1 MHNCFPKKSGFA
13 LLLTLGIVALLL
25 ITSVAFLGFSSK
37 SVATANSAS
46 EQTLSSEAAAAA
58 LQQVVQD
65 LLQEIRAGS
74 IEPTPAASSS
84 IFYPATPLSAVPNRS
99 SVELQ
104 NGASPSNLLKQSASG
119 RLSFAQ
125 TLKSNNQPVYPQS
138 AKYPAPLRASAIS
151 TAPSTQPSNNG
162 ISAQR
167 WNRPLLLPRANTAS
181 PSDNT
186 PASAGTIRFA
196 GSGTQAWQWR
206 PPDWVYLRADGANP
220 LDFSPDLREGTP
232 NPVVAR
238 YAYQMYDIGGLLDAN
253 VAGYDPDPLVVG
265 SLVAARRGSLGMA
278 DLTQTGLTAKQLKR
292 LLAFRNPATL
302 AASDSGKFGHRYTNF
317 LLNSKSNLGFVRVGV
332 DLGATGLKNQA
343 FTSRSNLISFIKGMA
358 GTDAE
363 KAPLLE
369 ALQNLTHFSRSLE
382 QPSFKPGFYDT
393 SLTGS
398 TALNPLFSRPSIVPP
413 AERMDDTLYPI
424 TVVPASLPNAVNQLV
439 GANFRRTYNFPFEM
453 ALGNNR
459 GGNDVWGTM
468 DERGIKKGDNR
479 SIQDVI
485 NPAFLE
491 LRVLS
496 AFKRQDGSMAAI
508 GEPLVKKRF
517 PLERLSWVTYRG
529 PSASL
534 DPSNPLYNSEG
545 TPAAILDCMGLVW
558 TRTTD
563 GVCFWGYAHGK
574 MGAIYNLEEL
584 LISDK
589 ATGRPREPDFF
600 EMLKAGITAGSLG
613 KSSLTTHFAGKSW
626 DPATYIQC
634 RDRVGEFQVLEIGAN
649 LIDQY
654 DADSFPTVIG
664 LPNTDPLLNPASA
677 TDPVRYSP
685 PLFTAHG
692 VEDLPYFYRFH
703 LRGIEDAHDKPSI
716 PLPAPGGAIE
726 ITGNLAA
733 YAGDAF
739 KCGTTV
745 VLGLPELW
753 NPHASDPSLPFDASK
768 LPVSFRMVAAS
779 ETPKDIIV
787 AAKNANDRGLA
798 ANPKTGSLPTLDST
812 NAPWIGVINNGYFD
826 FLIKP
831 AGFFGYASTNTNT
844 YSFLNTPAVGTNT
857 YNDAY
862 PMNYQTAT
870 QVWDWPADNIKT
882 PDISTTPATS
892 LFWSDTPFK
901 VGTLVLGAREPTCH
915 IAVAT
920 LSKIPAVDADGN
932 IPMQPKPPNW
942 PANISAFS
950 GKTISKARTDLPKEG
965 DTQSLYV
972 VEGSA
977 YLTWQSGTYAT
988 LDYPRTPRISDLTL
1002 THGYTIRP
1010 TALTYTNG
1018 TPVPN
1023 PFPPYLL
1030 YRFALTDKAGIQRK
1044 LFQSGVAPVPPGA
1057 TSPSSAG
1064 SVYSRTV
1071 DLRGTEITFNITNNN
1086 LFREPTSLCNVG
1098 LPQGS
1103 NLKAGPDN
1111 FFSGAPY
1118 NGSVTDAQ
1126 GTRWVGISLGEVPTN
1141 FILLSKLC
1149 KKDRV
1154 VQWKNAANPSL
1165 GMDWYIETN
1174 EIAQD
1179 ILQNKRGHIEDAAIP
1194 LNSFYPLRY
1203 FHVPVTTAGVG
1214 QTCFTIRLQF
1224 KDPNGNWVTYD
1235 ERFLEISTL
1244 GNLRNSTG
1252 PVLGRNEL
1260 LLASASDP
1268 QDASGRVAWRD
1279 KNRPLGW
1286 SMPMVTSYDPRTPR
1300 FGNPFRYGYPVNAS
1314 VYGSNAQIK
1323 QALNQSSTNPSALFP
1338 NGGTSSD
1345 RPGRIYIDLPSSKAA
1360 PATLTPRGQAPTA
1373 WNAWFFSQANNG
1385 PVFDMAYNYAVGTIP
1400 KDTVGQTQWWAA
1412 GKDTNAEILY
1422 KKPSGSALDY
1432 GWFPRLH
1439 APTAAP
1445 AGASPLTSFKTGIT
1459 PDTTLP
1465 NFSQEAT
1472 GTEYADTNRPGLL
1485 SENIAPSA
1493 ASATDPNAAY
1503 RQAYADPDDIVRRAS
1518 GGLASVGGYT
1528 ASLDG
1533 LPLAQNTTAANSR
1546 PLILN
1551 RAFRSVAE
1559 MGYAF
1564 RAMPWKNVTFFLPET
1579 GDAALLDLFCL
1590 SEAPPLSQRADATRA
1605 APPLV
1610 AGKVNLNTRQEKVLL
1625 ALLAGALKDELKA
1638 AETIAASTDAL
1649 TAARALIDRT
1659 TGNKPWLGP
1668 LTNTSELAGK
1678 LCGKDLAGVTA
1689 ADPVYTATLSRTST
1703 EPNRNPDIPAGKNQ
1717 LTWHYTGYSA
1727 DLDSAFGAQKDR
1739 KNQRL
1744 RESAIR
1750 ALADCGQT
1758 RVWNLM
1764 LDLVVQTG
1772 RIPAR
1777 ASTLGTYQKN
1787 SEQRIWVCLAIDR
1800 FTGEILEQSNE
1811 WVSE

>member
-1 MHNCFPKKSGFA
+1 M
-13 LLLTLGIVALLL
+13 
-25 ITSVAFLGFSSK
+25 
-37 SVATANSAS
+37 
-46 EQTLSSEAAAAA
+46 
-58 LQQVVQD
+58 
-65 LLQEIRAGS
+65 
-74 IEPTPAASSS
+74 
-84 IFYPATPLSAVPNRS
+84 
-99 SVELQ
+99 
-104 NGASPSNLLKQSASG
+104 
-119 RLSFAQ
+119 
-125 TLKSNNQPVYPQS
+125 
-138 AKYPAPLRASAIS
+138 
-151 TAPSTQPSNNG
+151 
-162 ISAQR
+162 
-167 WNRPLLLPRANTAS
+167 
-181 PSDNT
+181 
-186 PASAGTIRFA
+186 
-196 GSGTQAWQWR
+196 
-206 PPDWVYLRADGANP
+206 
-220 LDFSPDLREGTP
+220 
-232 NPVVAR
+232 
-238 YAYQMYDIGGLLDAN
+238 
-253 VAGYDPDPLVVG
+253 
-265 SLVAARRGSLGMA
+265 
-278 DLTQTGLTAKQLKR
+278 
-292 LLAFRNPATL
+292 
-302 AASDSGKFGHRYTNF
+302 
-317 LLNSKSNLGFVRVGV
+317 
-332 DLGATGLKNQA
+332 
-343 FTSRSNLISFIKGMA
+343 
-358 GTDAE
+358 
-363 KAPLLE
+363 
-369 ALQNLTHFSRSLE
+369 
-382 QPSFKPGFYDT
+382 
-393 SLTGS
+393 
-398 TALNPLFSRPSIVPP
+398 
-413 AERMDDTLYPI
+413 
-424 TVVPASLPNAVNQLV
+424 
-439 GANFRRTYNFPFEM
+439 
-453 ALGNNR
+453 
-459 GGNDVWGTM
+459 
-468 DERGIKKGDNR
+468 
-479 SIQDVI
+479 
-485 NPAFLE
+485 
-491 LRVLS
+491 
-496 AFKRQDGSMAAI
+496 
-508 GEPLVKKRF
+508 
-517 PLERLSWVTYRG
+517 
-529 PSASL
+529 
-534 DPSNPLYNSEG
+534 
-545 TPAAILDCMGLVW
+545 
-558 TRTTD
+558 
-563 GVCFWGYAHGK
+563 
-574 MGAIYNLEEL
+574 
-584 LISDK
+584 
-589 ATGRPREPDFF
+589 
-600 EMLKAGITAGSLG
+600 
-613 KSSLTTHFAGKSW
+613 
-626 DPATYIQC
+626 
-634 RDRVGEFQVLEIGAN
+634 
-649 LIDQY
+649 
-654 DADSFPTVIG
+654 
-664 LPNTDPLLNPASA
+664 
-677 TDPVRYSP
+677 P
-685 PLFTAHG
+685 PLFTARG
-692 VEDLPYFYRFH
+692 VEDLPYFYKFH
-703 LRGIEDAHDKPSI
+703 LRGIEDARDKPSI

-726 ITGNLAA
+726 ITANLAA

-745 VLGLPELW
+745 VMGFPELW

-768 LPVSFRMVAAS
+768 LPSSFRVVAAS

-901 VGTLVLGAREPTCH
+901 VGTLVLGAREPTYH

-932 IPMQPKPPNW
+932 IPLQPKPPTW

-950 GKTISKARTDLPKEG
+950 GKTISKATRTELPEEG
-965 DTQSLYV
+965 DTQALYV
-972 VEGSA
+972 VGGSA

-988 LDYPRTPRISDLTL
+988 LDYPRTPRISDLAL
-1002 THGYTIRP
+1002 THGYTVRP
-1010 TALTYTNG
+1010 TALTYPNG

-1030 YRFALTDKAGIQRK
+1030 YRFALTDKRGIQRK
-1044 LFQSGVAPVPPGA
+1044 LFQSGVTPVPPGT

-1064 SVYSRTV
+1064 SVSSRTV
-1071 DLRGTEITFNITNNN
+1071 DLRGTEMTFNITNNN

-1098 LPQGS
+1098 LPLAS

-1141 FILLSKLC
+1141 FILVSKLC

-1203 FHVPVTTAGVG
+1203 FQVPVTTAGVG

-1224 KDPNGNWVTYD
+1224 KDPNGSWVTYD

-1252 PVLGRNEL
+1252 PVLGLNEL
-1260 LLASASDP
+1260 LLSSASAP

-1279 KNRPLGW
+1279 NNRTLGW
-1286 SMPMVTSYDPRTPR
+1286 SMPMATSYDPRTPR
-1300 FGNPFRYGYPVNAS
+1300 FGNPFRYGYPTNTT
-1314 VYGSNAQIK
+1314 VYGSTAQLK
-1323 QALNQSSTNPSALFP
+1323 QALNQSSTNPSALSP
-1338 NGGTSSD
+1338 NGGSGSD
-1345 RPGRIYIDLPSSKAA
+1345 RPGGIYIDLPSSKAA

-1373 WNAWFFSQANNG
+1373 WNAWFFSVANNG
-1385 PVFDMAYNYAVGTIP
+1385 PVFDTAYRYAVGTRP
-1400 KDTVGQTQWWAA
+1400 RDGVGETQWWAA
-1412 GKDTNAEILY
+1412 GKNTNGEILF
-1422 KKPSGSALDY
+1422 KKPTGSALDY

-1439 APTAAP
+1439 KPTISP
-1445 AGASPLTSFKTGIT
+1445 AGASPITSFKTGIT

-1465 NFSQEAT
+1465 NFSQDAT
-1472 GTEYADTNRPGLL
+1472 GSAYADSNRLGLL

-1493 ASATDPNAAY
+1493 ASPTDPNAAY

-1518 GGLASVGGYT
+1518 GGLASGGGYS

-1533 LPLAQNTTAANSR
+1533 LPLAQTTTAANSR

-1551 RAFRSVAE
+1551 RPFRSVAE

-1590 SEAPPLSQRADATRA
+1590 SEALPLSQRANATITA

-1638 AETIAASTDAL
+1638 SETIAASTDAL
-1649 TAARALIDRT
+1649 TGARALIDRT
-1659 TGNKPWLGP
+1659 TGAKPWLGP
-1668 LTNTSELAGK
+1668 LTNTADLAGK
-1678 LCGKDLAGVTA
+1678 LCGKDLTGITA
-1689 ADPVYTATLSRTST
+1689 SDPVYTATVSRTST
-1703 EPNRNPDIPAGKNQ
+1703 EPNRNPDIPAEKNH
-1717 LTWHYTGYSA
+1717 LNWHYTGYSA

-1739 KNQRL
+1739 KSQRL

-1750 ALADCGQT
+1750 SLADCGQT

-1764 LDLVVQTG
+1764 IDLVVQTG

-1777 ASTLGTYQKN
+1777 ASALETYQKN
-1787 SEQRIWVCLAIDR
+1787 SAQRIWVCLAIDR
-1800 FTGEILEQSNE
+1800 FTGEILDQRNE
-1811 WVSE
+1811 WVSD